1 MSQLAEELASSQ
13 NIENKRIT
21 ECQRLSDLNAEL
33 NSQVIDN
40 NEQFNVWRKER
51 FRLLKLCFIHDRI
64 DAVLPR
70 LSESRVHLDNLEIFD
85 TFVSFVDA
93 GRSISCAVD

>member
-1 MSQLAEELASSQ
+1 MSKVAEELTSSQ
-13 NIENKRIT
+13 EIENKRNT
-21 ECQRLSDLNAEL
+21 ECQRLSDSNAEL

-64 DAVLPR
+64 DAFLPR
-70 LSESRVHLDNLEIFD
+70 LSESRVHLDKFEIFD
-85 TFVSFVDA
+85 TSVICRCRQKLKGLLCS
-93 GRSISCAVD
+93 